1 MSGKIRGL
9 EIYLT
14 YDTIDP
20 ADDSSNYSVD
30 FQYHPKPVYSFIKRT
45 FDLIVSLFCIILL
58 LIPFLIISLIII
70 IDDKSAPPIFVQKS
84 VGKNGKLFNIYKFR
98 TMCADAEDKLVEI
111 QHLNEADG
119 PVFKIKND
127 PRITRVGAFLRASNI
142 DELPQLFD
150 IFLGHM
156 SFVGPRPPLPKEVEQ
171 YRDSDNLRLLVKPG
185 LSCYWQV
192 TKNRND
198 VPFDEWMELDRK
210 YIMERSAWVD
220 VKLIIKT
227 FFFLF
232 KRSGY

>member
-70 IDDKSAPPIFVQKS
+70 IDDKSAPPIFVQKR

-98 TMCADAEDKLVEI
+98 TMCADAYS
-111 QHLNEADG
+111 
-119 PVFKIKND
+119 
-127 PRITRVGAFLRASNI
+127 R
-142 DELPQLFD
+142 
-150 IFLGHM
+150 
-156 SFVGPRPPLPKEVEQ
+156 
-171 YRDSDNLRLLVKPG
+171 
-185 LSCYWQV
+185 
-192 TKNRND
+192 
-198 VPFDEWMELDRK
+198 
-210 YIMERSAWVD
+210 
-220 VKLIIKT
+220 
-227 FFFLF
+227 
-232 KRSGY
+232 